1 MNETLKSFL
10 SGIAP
15 TVATA
20 LLGPLGGVAVAG
32 LGKIFGLDDATVTDV
47 TKAITDGKITPEQI
61 AEIRKLELQFQQDE
75 KERGFRYAEL
85 EFKDRDSARKYN
97 TEGGI
102 QGWMFGLSVTLLVIT
117 LGCEIWVLFNGYP
130 DKIPEIVVGRILGLM
145 DAVCMLVLSYHYGTT
160 SGSLAKTNLLA
171 QSQPAK

>member
-1 MNETLKSFL
+1 MNDTLKAFL
-10 SGIAP
+10 TGIAP

-75 KERGFRYAEL
+75 KERGFRYADL
-85 EFKDRDSARKYN
+85 EFKDRDSARNREATVRDN
-97 TEGGI
+97 TNKILAFTVVGAFIAMVGA
-102 QGWMFGLSVTLLVIT
+102 TLLGYAKVESVLAGT
-117 LGCEIWVLFNGYP
+117 LVGYLSAKCEQVLAYYF
-130 DKIPEIVVGRILGLM
+130 
-145 DAVCMLVLSYHYGTT
+145 
-160 SGSLAKTNLLA
+160 GSSAGSSEKSRLLA
-171 QSQPAK
+171 NSTPGK